1 LEEAVEEA
9 KIGPIWRPWVCAAG
23 LVKGKGC
30 IFIKMI
36 KMELR
41 SERKEGRG
49 GGEGWRGG
57 QERGSKNLLVRSLR
71 C

>member
-1 LEEAVEEA
+1 
-9 KIGPIWRPWVCAAG
+9 
-23 LVKGKGC
+23 VKGKGC

-36 KMELR
+36 KMELP
-41 SERKEGRG
+41 SERKKG
-49 GGEGWRGG
+49 GKGWRGG